1 MINLL
6 FPALL
11 LCFVTC
17 TLSLLDAHTRFQ
29 EITSTTGFK
38 LGILLVCAYGA
49 GYLLYRIV
57 AMYTEYRVTLD
68 YQ

>member
-1 MINLL
+1 MINIL

-11 LCFVTC
+11 LCVVTC
-17 TLSLLDAHTRFQ
+17 ILSLLDAQTRFQ
-29 EITSTTGFK
+29 EITATTGFK

-57 AMYTEYRVTLD
+57 AMYNEYRVNSD

>member
-11 LCFVTC
+11 LCFVTFI
-17 TLSLLDAHTRFQ
+17 LSLLNAHTLFQ
-29 EITSTTGFK
+29 EITATTGFK

-49 GYLLYRIV
+49 GYLLYRII
-57 AMYTEYRVTLD
+57 AMYNEYRTNIE